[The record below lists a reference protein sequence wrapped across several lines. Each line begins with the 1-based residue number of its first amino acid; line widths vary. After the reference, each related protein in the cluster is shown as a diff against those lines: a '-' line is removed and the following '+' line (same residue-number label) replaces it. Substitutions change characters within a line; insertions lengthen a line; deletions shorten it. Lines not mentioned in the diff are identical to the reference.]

1 MAKQAVLELI
11 ADASKL
17 KSTLNDA
24 EGQTDKFGS
33 SVGKLGGVL
42 AGALTG
48 AAVVKFGSDA
58 VKAFTESEQ
67 AQSKLDL
74 ALKNNSATVGVQAA
88 DFAKFNRELA
98 KTTLADDDVIA
109 ATEAQMATF
118 GASKEQIMSMI
129 PTVMD
134 FAAKMGVEGP
144 EAADLFDKASLG
156 SAKALKTLGI
166 EGYKPVG
173 DKATDLA
180 NIQGLLKDKVK
191 GAAQAQLDAAGPGAT
206 MKKSMDELQE
216 TVGKYLVPALSKIVE
231 VGVKVADF
239 FAGHPVIM
247 IMVGAIGA
255 LAAGIWV
262 VNTATALF
270 AAQGAIANAMA
281 TVAAVRTGAWAAV
294 QWVLNAALTANPIGL
309 VVAAIAALVA
319 IIVIAYKNS
328 ETFRDIVDGAF
339 TVVKNVV
346 MGVYNWVK
354 DNWPLLL
361 AILTGPIGVA
371 VLLITQHWDTIKNA
385 FTAVKNWIFDRIGDI
400 VGFFT
405 GLPGRLAGAAGDV
418 FRFVR
423 DLISDAKQWVSD
435 RIGDI
440 VGFFTGMP
448 GRISAAVSG
457 LFDGIK
463 GAFKGA
469 LNGVIGMWNDL
480 RIPSF
485 TFGGWDTPFGKTP
498 SFTTP
503 SINFPDISP
512 LALGGI
518 VTRPT
523 LAMIGEA
530 GPEAVIPLS
539 RFGGGGGVVTNYYE
553 ISVTAIDPASAQEAV
568 ITAIREYE
576 RRNGQGWRT

>member
-17 KSTLNDA
+17 KSTLHDA
-24 EGQTDKFGS
+24 EGHTDKFGGS
-33 SVGKLGGVL
+33 MGRLGGVI

-48 AAVVKFGSDA
+48 AAVLKFGSDS

-67 AQSKLDL
+67 AQSKLEL
-74 ALKNNSATVGVQAA
+74 ALKNSGATVGVHAS
-88 DFAKFNRELA
+88 DFAKLNSELA
-98 KTTLADDDVIA
+98 KHTLADDDVIA
-109 ATEAQMATF
+109 ATEAQMVTF
-118 GASKEQIMSMI
+118 GASKAQIESMI

-144 EAADLFDKASLG
+144 EAADLFDKASQG
-156 SAKALKTLGI
+156 SVRALKTLGI

-180 NIQGLLKDKVK
+180 NIQGLLKDKVA

-216 TVGKYLVPALSKIVE
+216 TAGKYLVPALSKITE
-231 VGVKVADF
+231 VGVKVMDF
-239 FAGHPVIM
+239 FAGHPIIM

-255 LAAGIWV
+255 LAAGIWIL
-262 VNTATALF
+262 NTATALF
-270 AAQGAIANAMA
+270 AAEGAIANAMA

-319 IIVIAYKNS
+319 IIVIAYQNS

-361 AILTGPIGVA
+361 AILTGPIGLA
-371 VLLITQHWDTIKNA
+371 VLAITTHWDTIKAA
-385 FTAVKNWIFDRIGDI
+385 FTAVKDWIGE
-400 VGFFT
+400 
-405 GLPGRLAGAAGDV
+405 
-418 FRFVR
+418 
-423 DLISDAKQWVSD
+423 K
-435 RIGDI
+435 IGDI

-448 GRISAAVSG
+448 GRLAGAAGDVFGFIKEKITDAKNWISDRLADIVAFFVG
-457 LFDGIK
+457 LPGRLVNLGKGMFDFIGD
-463 GAFKGA
+463 AFRAPLKWIQDKWNE
-469 LNGVIGMWNDL
+469 LNFTIGGFEL
-480 RIPSF
+480 PFPPHTKFPSF
-485 TFGGWDTPFGKTP
+485 RLDTPDIHLFG
-498 SFTTP
+498 
-503 SINFPDISP
+503 
-512 LALGGI
+512 AGGV

-523 LAMIGEA
+523 LGILGEA

-539 RFGGGGGVVTNYYE
+539 RFGGGGTTVNRYE
-553 ISVTAIDPASAQEAV
+553 ISVTAIDPAAAQEAV
-568 ITAIREYE
+568 VTAIREYE
-576 RRNGQGWRT
+576 RRNGTDWRT